1 MSALIAKIP
10 GQLYLWVAVA
20 IFAAS
25 GAVTRQLNELGAQH
39 PTIDGRNPISFCNLL
54 FVGNLCA
61 LLVLIPL
68 YRNQL
73 KPAILRQFSPAD
85 WLGMVGVALLAGA
98 LAPALIL
105 MALSQTMVNNVTLVG
120 RLEPLLTLALSF
132 WWLRERPTPWQTAGA
147 AVGFLGVIVTVT
159 LQGVS
164 MGGMAA
170 LHLST
175 TGQGEWLTAFGAVAL
190 ALANIISRAR
200 LSRIP
205 VGTFAVVRT
214 AIGTVVFFVI
224 ALYLFGSHH
233 FVDAFS
239 PLLWQWMLLYGTLIV
254 VVGQSLWL
262 LGLKRTSAAQAA
274 VIEAFHP
281 LGAILAAY
289 WLLGEAPTSAQYAG
303 GSIILLGIALGLVG
317 SRRTTAQPWGAGMGF
332 KGW

>member
-1 MSALIAKIP
+1 MAKIP

-25 GAVTRQLNELGAQH
+25 GAVTKQLTELGTQH
-39 PTIDGRNPISFCNLL
+39 PIDGRNPISFCNLL

-68 YRNQL
+68 YRKQL
-73 KPAILRQFSPAD
+73 SPAILRQFSRGD
-85 WLGMVGVALLAGA
+85 WLGMVAVALLAGA

-105 MALSQTMVNNVTLVG
+105 IALSQTMINDVTLVG
-120 RLEPLLTLALSF
+120 RLEPLLTLALSA
-132 WWLRERPTPWQTAGA
+132 WWLRERPTPWQTTGA
-147 AVGFLGVIVTVT
+147 AVCFLGVIVTVT

-164 MGGMAA
+164 AGGMAA

-175 TGQGEWLTAFGAVAL
+175 TGRGEWLTAFGAVAL

-200 LSRIP
+200 LGRIP
-205 VGTFAVVRT
+205 IGTFAVVRT
-214 AIGTVVFFVI
+214 TLGTVIFFGI

-239 PLLWQWMLLYGTLIV
+239 PFLWEWMLLYGMLIV

-262 LGLKRTSAAQAA
+262 LGLKRAGSAQAA
-274 VIEAFHP
+274 VIQAFHP

-289 WLLGEAPTSAQYAG
+289 WLLGEAPTPAQYAG
-303 GSIILLGIALGLVG
+303 GGIILFGIALSLVG
-317 SRRTTAQPWGAGMGF
+317 SGRTTAPPPGAGMGF